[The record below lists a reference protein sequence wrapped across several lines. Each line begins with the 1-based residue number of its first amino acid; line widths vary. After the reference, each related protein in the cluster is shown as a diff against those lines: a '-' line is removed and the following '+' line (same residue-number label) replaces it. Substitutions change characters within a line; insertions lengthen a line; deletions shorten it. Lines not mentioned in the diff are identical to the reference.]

1 MTVENIHCLDIFCLE
16 ELNMFDYCVNNVDKL
31 RNNPLVVS
39 VGLNSIEFSISYK
52 IRLFEKWK
60 LKPIPETIQME
71 LTKEDILETD
81 IMPHIC
87 QDLSN
92 TFRLSGYPHHKS
104 WHAYLADE
112 DYVETNPLILSGKFH
127 RREKGRGIDINPAF
141 LVEIQSTYPDI
152 SIERKMSSMGIDPV
166 DVGGSL
172 IRKIR
177 KELNRGLTELQEI
190 KADTDSRHAADEKI
204 MSSVVKSIY
213 VKSINRRRLFMS
225 EAFFNEAYL
234 MKAPV
239 QDILEIYG
247 IDYAQ
252 IHPDSMASIAAVL
265 KEWIPTDETA
275 FPADKE
281 ILRIQNMRT
290 VALHHTVETNFT
302 EIGDRFRILPV
313 HSQRKICE
321 WINSL
326 PDDPLRYFTRRKI
339 RELVGVSKSRYYAL
353 LGDKDY
359 GMGIIRRQDE
369 DEKDIVL
376 INEVMDYKG
385 FEKGIR
391 QIYMLT
397 PRVTGKTLSMYRIRK
412 LMNKYG
418 IRTTIRRPSRNR
430 KAMKELI
437 EKNRKAN
444 LIMQRFRLH
453 RPNEVRLTD
462 VTYLY
467 YGDDKCAYGSA
478 SVDPVTGRLICFIV
492 SEYNDLQLAL
502 DTLQAM
508 DQYPAKS
515 GAILHSD
522 QGILYMTD
530 DFQAAV
536 VEMDLRQSMSRR
548 GNCWDNAV
556 QESFFGHFKDECH
569 YEGCKNLEE
578 LQKCID
584 EYGYYYNNERGMW
597 DRGRMTP
604 AEYEEY
610 LENMTEAEFSDYLTA
625 EEQRYEEMKK
635 RSAENAH
642 KAAKD
647 YREFTEKSIGG
658 SDNETGGSFKE
669 I

>member
-1 MTVENIHCLDIFCLE
+1 
-16 ELNMFDYCVNNVDKL
+16 
-31 RNNPLVVS
+31 
-39 VGLNSIEFSISYK
+39 
-52 IRLFEKWK
+52 
-60 LKPIPETIQME
+60 
-71 LTKEDILETD
+71 
-81 IMPHIC
+81 
-87 QDLSN
+87 
-92 TFRLSGYPHHKS
+92 
-104 WHAYLADE
+104 
-112 DYVETNPLILSGKFH
+112 
-127 RREKGRGIDINPAF
+127 
-141 LVEIQSTYPDI
+141 
-152 SIERKMSSMGIDPV
+152 MSSLGIDPI
-166 DVGGSL
+166 DVGVSL

-177 KELNRGLTELQEI
+177 KELDKGLTELQ
-190 KADTDSRHAADEKI
+190 KSDTDSWHATGVI
-204 MSSVVKSIY
+204 IISGIVKNTY
-213 VKSINRRRLFMS
+213 VKSINRGRLFMA
-225 EAFFNEAYL
+225 EVFFNETYL
-234 MKAPV
+234 MRAPV

-247 IDYAQ
+247 IDFRQ
-252 IHPDSMASIAAVL
+252 IHPDSLVSISDVL
-265 KEWIPTDETA
+265 KGWIPTDDIG

-281 ILRIQNMRT
+281 ILRIQNRRT
-290 VALHHTVETNFT
+290 AALHHTVESNFT
-302 EIGDRFRILPV
+302 EIGERFRILPV
-313 HSQRKICE
+313 QSQRKICE

-339 RELVGVSKSRYYAL
+339 RELIGVSKSRYYAL
-353 LGDKDY
+353 LGDKNY
-359 GMGIIRRQDE
+359 GMGIIRRRDE
-369 DEKDIVL
+369 DEKDTAL

-391 QIYMLT
+391 QIYMLM
-397 PRVTGKTLSMYRIRK
+397 PRVTGKSLSMYRIRK

-418 IRTTIRRPSRNR
+418 IRTNIRRPSRNR

-462 VTYLY
+462 VTYLD
-467 YGDDKCAYGSA
+467 YGEGLRAYGSA

-492 SEYNDLQLAL
+492 SEYNDLRLAL

-508 DQYPAKS
+508 DQYPAKR

-522 QGILYMTD
+522 QGMLYMTD
-530 DFQAAV
+530 DFQTAV
-536 VEMDLRQSMSRR
+536 FERDLEQSMSRR

-584 EYGYYYNNERGMW
+584 GYSHYYNNERGMW

-610 LENMTEAEFSDYLTA
+610 LENMTEAEFSDYLTV
-625 EEQRYEEMKK
+625 EEKRYEEMKK